1 MVTFFCGWKNR
12 SFRSKRT
19 EKTMELYQLE
29 YFMEAARQ
37 QNFTR
42 AAQRLNLAQAALS
55 EQIRKLEAELGTPLF
70 NRGRRETTLTAAGET
85 LRHHAEFLLI
95 QASAARRAVRDLIQM
110 KGGRL
115 VIAAIPSVS
124 ACVLPAAISAF
135 RKKHAEVE
143 LALLEGTSE
152 NVAQWVESGRA
163 DIGIVQLPSIKG
175 PFVETLLFEE
185 PFVILSAKTHPLAT
199 KRRVK
204 LGDLADEP
212 FVLYKGRARDAALA
226 ACREA
231 GFEPRIACESSELE
245 TIRSLVAAHLGI
257 ALLPALA
264 TRTPSANC
272 TVIRLTDDPVKRQVA
287 LLHRSDKT
295 PSPSAEAFRKL
306 LLGGGRH

>member
-1 MVTFFCGWKNR
+1 MPVFCCWKNKT
-12 SFRSKRT
+12 FRFMQT
-19 EKTMELYQLE
+19 EKAMELYQLE
-29 YFMEAARQ
+29 YFLEAARQ

-55 EQIRKLEAELGTPLF
+55 EQIRKLEADLGTTLF

-85 LRHHAEFLLI
+85 LRQHAESLLT
-95 QASAARRAVRDLIQM
+95 QAATARRAVQDLIQM
-110 KGGRL
+110 KSGRL

-124 ACVLPAAISAF
+124 ACVLPSAIIAF
-135 RKKHAEVE
+135 RKKHQQIE

-152 NVAQWVESGRA
+152 NVAQWVESGHA
-163 DIGIVQLPSIKG
+163 DIGIVQLPSQKG

-185 PFVILSAKTHPLAT
+185 PFVILAPETHALAS

-204 LGDLADEP
+204 LCDLADEP
-212 FVLYKGRARDAALA
+212 FVFYKGRARDAALA

-245 TIRSLVAAHLGI
+245 TIRSLVAAHLGL

-264 TRTPSANC
+264 TRTPSINC
-272 TVIRLTDDPVKRQVA
+272 TVVRLTDDPVKRQVA
-287 LLHRSDKT
+287 LLHRSDKAL
-295 PSPSAEAFRKL
+295 SPSAAAFRAL
-306 LLGGGRH
+306 LTAAIKR